1 MQEGK
6 EMPENINSVGDIV
19 WFDYEPQEPEWSR

>member
-1 MQEGK
+1 MKEGK

-19 WFDYEPQEPEWSR
+19 WFDYEPQEPTS